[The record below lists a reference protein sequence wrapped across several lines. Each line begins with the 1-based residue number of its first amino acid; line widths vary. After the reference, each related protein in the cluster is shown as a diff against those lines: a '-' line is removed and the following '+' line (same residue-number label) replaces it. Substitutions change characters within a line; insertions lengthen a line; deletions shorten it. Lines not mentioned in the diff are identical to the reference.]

1 MIHDGLLYR
10 ASKLCAPASSVRLML
25 LQKVHGGGLIGH
37 FGDKKTEDMLSA
49 HFFCHDCGVMWS
61 AMCHDAL
68 HITKLSLAL
77 THMVFICL
85 FIFLVHLGRIFQ
97 WTLF

>member
-10 ASKLCAPASSVRLML
+10 ASKLCVPASSVRLML

-49 HFFCHDCGVMWS
+49 HFFWP
-61 AMCHDAL
+61 
-68 HITKLSLAL
+68 
-77 THMVFICL
+77 
-85 FIFLVHLGRIFQ
+85 
-97 WTLF
+97 